1 MRTCTALSL
10 TALRRLASHS
20 QTAFNC
26 SISFLFLFFFTVI
39 YRSWEQKWEG
49 QRYFLYIMG
58 YPSIPSDS
66 FVASVYFTV
75 YGG

>member
-20 QTAFNC
+20 PTAFNY
-26 SISFLFLFFFTVI
+26 FFLFFFYFSVILFVTVM

-49 QRYFLYIMG
+49 QRYFLCTSWDTPR
-58 YPSIPSDS
+58 YPQILL
-66 FVASVYFTV
+66 
-75 YGG
+75 